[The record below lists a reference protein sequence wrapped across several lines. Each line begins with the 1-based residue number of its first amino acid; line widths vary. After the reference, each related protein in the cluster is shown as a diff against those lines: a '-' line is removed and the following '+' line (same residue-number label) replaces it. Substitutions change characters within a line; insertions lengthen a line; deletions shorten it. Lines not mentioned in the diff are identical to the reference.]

1 MDNNTVQMD
10 AGMIRNVIYTLKQ
23 IDVRGYDS
31 MDKLVGLVMLF
42 QNTLA
47 QATAQPMQIV
57 REGDE

>member
-10 AGMIRNVIYTLKQ
+10 VGMIRNVIYTLKQ

>member
-10 AGMIRNVIYTLKQ
+10 VGMIHNVIYTLKQ